1 MKFGYDSLCG
11 FIGDVGNCYTMNVLD
26 LKSNDDLDLMCSQNF
41 VYLLRQ
47 L

>member
-1 MKFGYDSLCG
+1 MKFGYDSLSG
-11 FIGDVGNCYTMNVLD
+11 FIGDVRYCHTMNVLGQRP
-26 LKSNDDLDLMCSQNF
+26 NDDLDLMCSQNF